1 MLIEFRVGNFRSVLK
16 EQVLSLVASTDRS
29 LLETHTIE
37 TGLKAAPRVL
47 RSAVLYGPN
56 ASGKSNIVRALQFM
70 RGLVAESATLIQP
83 DQLLNVQPF
92 LLNERSRSEPSD
104 FEATLLVDGTRCV
117 YAFSLT
123 KERITA
129 ESLRVYKAAKPQLWF
144 DRTVDAT
151 TGDDHYRYGGGLV
164 GPRHVWQQATRRNAL
179 FLSTAVQLNADALR
193 PLYRAIVEDVAVYND
208 RNPFNILQTVALMRD
223 EPTRRRFVEMLNAA
237 DISLKDVQVVTRKVN
252 RPSVNFDLATGSA
265 TLRPQEADEV
275 VFQFHHETANGNA
288 VLGFDDESGGTRNL
302 LVLAAPFSEALRR
315 GTTLVVDE
323 IEALHPLLVR
333 ELVALFHSTHL
344 NPRGAQLIFATHD
357 TSLLG
362 AAGLFRRDQVWFVEK
377 ASDQTSHLFPL
388 TDFSPRKG
396 EALEKGYLAG
406 RFGAVPFVQPLITT
420 LVD

>member
-1 MLIEFRVGNFRSVLK
+1 
-16 EQVLSLVASTDRS
+16 
-29 LLETHTIE
+29 
-37 TGLKAAPRVL
+37 
-47 RSAVLYGPN
+47 
-56 ASGKSNIVRALQFM
+56 
-70 RGLVAESATLIQP
+70 
-83 DQLLNVQPF
+83 
-92 LLNERSRSEPSD
+92 
-104 FEATLLVDGTRCV
+104 
-117 YAFSLT
+117 
-123 KERITA
+123 
-129 ESLRVYKAAKPQLWF
+129 
-144 DRTVDAT
+144 
-151 TGDDHYRYGGGLV
+151 
-164 GPRHVWQQATRRNAL
+164 
-179 FLSTAVQLNADALR
+179 
-193 PLYRAIVEDVAVYND
+193 
-208 RNPFNILQTVALMRD
+208 LQTVALMRD